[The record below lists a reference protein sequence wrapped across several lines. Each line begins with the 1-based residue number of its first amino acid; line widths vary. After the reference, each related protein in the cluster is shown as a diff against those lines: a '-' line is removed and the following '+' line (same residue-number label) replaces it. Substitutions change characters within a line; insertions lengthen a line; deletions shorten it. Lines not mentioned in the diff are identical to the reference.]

1 MWKLISYPNDDDDDN
16 DDDDSDDDDNNN
28 NNNNDDDDKTTLKS
42 NKSFVGKLLSFSKP
56 FSFISNATTTNTD
69 MSVLHVNFKDFK
81 LRVPGNNN
89 TNTNTNT
96 IHSNTNTI
104 KVVMVIVYSN
114 LNFMKDQESL
124 LLWFLV
130 WVNIIGWCFGV
141 MNIHQSLV

>member
-1 MWKLISYPNDDDDDN
+1 
-16 DDDDSDDDDNNN
+16 
-28 NNNNDDDDKTTLKS
+28 
-42 NKSFVGKLLSFSKP
+42 
-56 FSFISNATTTNTD
+56 

-124 LLWFLV
+124 LLRFLV
-130 WVNIIGWCFGV
+130 
-141 MNIHQSLV
+141 